1 MGFIF
6 IVLTFKCLLYFQID
20 IVNII
25 LISEEQM
32 VAKDNSNTSEPMNY
46 LVNQIAPEIKT

>member
-25 LISEEQM
+25 LICKGQM
-32 VAKDNSNTSEPMNY
+32 VAKDNSNTSEPINY
-46 LVNQIAPEIKT
+46 LVQQIAP